1 MARTQKDKK
10 VKHIDPNKIK
20 TRDWYMVLIINGAT
34 KGGVIPDRR
43 KDRNKY
49 SCRGRQGRWSGEDT

>member
-10 VKHIDPNKIK
+10 IKHIDPNDIK

-34 KGGVIPDRR
+34 KAGVIPDRR
-43 KDRNKY
+43 KARNKY
-49 SCRGRQGRWSGEDT
+49 RCRNSRNGEWD

>member
-10 VKHIDPNKIK
+10 AKHINPNEIK
-20 TRDWYMVLIINGAT
+20 TRDWFMVLIINGVT

-43 KDRNKY
+43 KQRDKYRCRN
-49 SCRGRQGRWSGEDT
+49 SRNADWD

>member
-10 VKHIDPNKIK
+10 AKHINPNEIK
-20 TRDWYMVLIINGAT
+20 TRDWFMVLIINGVT

-43 KDRNKY
+43 KQRDKYRCRN
-49 SCRGRQGRWSGEDT
+49 SRNTDWD